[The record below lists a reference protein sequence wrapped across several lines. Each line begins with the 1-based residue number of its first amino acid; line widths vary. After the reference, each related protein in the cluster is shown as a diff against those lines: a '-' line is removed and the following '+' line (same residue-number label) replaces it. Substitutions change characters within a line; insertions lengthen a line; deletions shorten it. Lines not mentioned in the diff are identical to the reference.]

1 MTKTSIII
9 DSREQGMLALAKK
22 FKIPHTVEAMK
33 VGDYGLRYGAEW
45 ICVIERKTVQDLLN
59 AVLSKQKRKTKD
71 DYHRFTSQLNAM
83 HMFQC
88 KVKAMG
94 IVGVVPK
101 EYENLFYGTLASD
114 CVRTLDFM
122 FWVSNNERFLKFTYL
137 FLKKIDEGKLG
148 LPMHKK
154 REGYGAIRVL
164 MDIGVGEKNASAIVD
179 KYGTLQ
185 VIGNLSKGRLEEV
198 ATKQGAK
205 KVYEFFRR
213 A

>member
-1 MTKTSIII
+1 MSKTTIII
-9 DSREQGMLALAKK
+9 DSREQGMLTLAKK

-33 VGDYGLRYGAEW
+33 VGDYGLRNGAEW
-45 ICVIERKTVQDLLN
+45 ICVIERKTVADLLN

-83 HMFQC
+83 HAFPC

-94 IVGVVPK
+94 IVGIVKK
-101 EYENLFYGTLASD
+101 EDENLFYGSLASE

-122 FWVSNNERFLKFTYL
+122 FWVSTNERFLKFAYT
-137 FLKKIDEGKLG
+137 FLRKVDEGKWR
-148 LPMHKK
+148 LPMRKK
-154 REGYGAIRVL
+154 REGYDAMRVL
-164 MDIGVGEKNASAIVD
+164 MDIGVGEKNASRIVG
-179 KYGTLQ
+179 KYETLLT
-185 VIGNLSKGRLEEV
+185 IANLNETDLKKV
-198 ATKQGAK
+198 ATRQAAK

>member
-1 MTKTSIII
+1 
-9 DSREQGMLALAKK
+9 MLTLAKK
-22 FKIPHTVEAMK
+22 YRIPYVKEAMP
-33 VGDYGLRYGAEW
+33 VGDYGLRYGVEW

-83 HMFQC
+83 HAFPC
-88 KVKAMG
+88 KVKCMG

-101 EYENLFYGTLASD
+101 EYENLFYGTLASS

-122 FWVSNNERFLKFTYL
+122 FWVNTNERFLKFTYL
-137 FLKKIDEGKLG
+137 FLKKIDEGKFK

-154 REGYGAIRVL
+154 RPGYSAIKVL
-164 MDIGVGEKNASAIVD
+164 MNIGVGERNASGIVD

-185 VIGNLSKGRLEEV
+185 AIANLSEADLKKV
-198 ATKQGAK
+198 ATAQAAK

-213 A
+213 I